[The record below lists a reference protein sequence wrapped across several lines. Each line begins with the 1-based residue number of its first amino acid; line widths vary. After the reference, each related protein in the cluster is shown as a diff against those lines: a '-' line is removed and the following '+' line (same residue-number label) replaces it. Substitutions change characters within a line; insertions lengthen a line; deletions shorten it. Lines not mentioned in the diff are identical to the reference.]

1 MMMRIGNEV
10 IHQAS
15 VTAQRLVHEGR
26 DGDAA
31 AIFALVD
38 VAINLEV
45 RMREHAIASAEVQA
59 FAR

>member
-15 VTAQRLVHEGR
+15 ETAQRLAHEGR
-26 DGDAA
+26 EGDAS

-45 RMREHAIASAEVQA
+45 KMREAVAHAELLP
-59 FAR
+59 R

>member
-15 VTAQRLVHEGR
+15 LTAQRLTHEGR

-38 VAINLEV
+38 IAINLEV
-45 RMREHAIASAEVQA
+45 RMREHAVLGGKAASLAT
-59 FAR
+59 

>member
-15 VTAQRLVHEGR
+15 VTAQRLAHEGR

-38 VAINLEV
+38 IAINLEV
-45 RMREHAIASAEVQA
+45 RMREHAFHGSQPAAMLT
-59 FAR
+59 

>member
-1 MMMRIGNEV
+1 MMMRIGNNV

-15 VTAQRLVHEGR
+15 VTAQRLFHEGR

-38 VAINLEV
+38 AAINLEV
-45 RMREHAIASAEVQA
+45 RVRETA
-59 FAR
+59 FAATRGSPA